1 MSNEEMITCQ
11 VAGCGETAHVMEQ
24 HLAAKHPGYTLEQ
37 YQADFPGMPIIS
49 ERARKILADRA
60 AAARPTTT
68 ATAPSVTVVP
78 VEKKAIKRQPFHE
91 VFGFSKTDRAALS
104 AKGSPIG
111 IRVFDPDELT
121 PEARATIPDK
131 DSDYVFN
138 VDLTKTVVMALEM
151 NVPIYLHGHAGV
163 GKSTLLEQVA
173 HHTNR
178 GYTRVQHTAN
188 MEEADV
194 EGRWVVDAKGEM
206 VFQNGP
212 LTDAMEQGLL
222 YVADEYDFAPPMV
235 LSVYQAVL
243 EGKPLFIK
251 AANKKVVPHQN
262 FRFCATGNTNGAGD
276 ESGLYQGTMVQNAAN
291 YERFGVVEK
300 VQYMPQKDE
309 IEMLVRKTSIAHE
322 DAKRIVEFATKMREG
337 FDKNDVDIPMSPR
350 ATLNAAK
357 LGMARND
364 MAFGIRCAYINRL
377 PARSA
382 DVARQTSQRVFGS

>member
-1 MSNEEMITCQ
+1 MITCQ
-11 VAGCGETAHVMEQ
+11 IDGCGETTHLISSHLQKHEGWDVERYKKEFPSAPLMSAKGAAA
-24 HLAAKHPGYTLEQ
+24 LAARNVTPK
-37 YQADFPGMPIIS
+37 
-49 ERARKILADRA
+49 
-60 AAARPTTT
+60 T
-68 ATAPSVTVVP
+68 ATEEVVEVKKAVVP
-78 VEKKAIKRQPFHE
+78 KKPFHE

-104 AKGSPIG
+104 AKGAPIN
-111 IRVFDPDELT
+111 IRVFDKSEL
-121 PEARATIPDK
+121 AKAVNDMVPDK

-163 GKSTLLEQVA
+163 GKSTLFEQVA
-173 HHTNR
+173 HHTHR

-194 EGRWVVDAKGEM
+194 EGRWIVNAEGTME
-206 VFQNGP
+206 FQNGP

-243 EGKPLFIK
+243 EGKPLYIK
-251 AANKKVVPHQN
+251 AANKKVVPHPN

-300 VQYMPQKDE
+300 VNYMPVKDE

-322 DAKRIVEFATKMREG
+322 DAKRIVDFATKMREG
-337 FDKNDVDIPMSPR
+337 FDRADVAIPMSPR
-350 ATLNAAK
+350 STLNAAK

-364 MAFGIRCAYINRL
+364 MAFGIRCAYVNRL
-377 PARSA
+377 PATSA
-382 DVARQTSQRVFGS
+382 DTARQTMQRIFGTTA

>member
-1 MSNEEMITCQ
+1 MSNDEMITCQ
-11 VAGCGETAHVMEQ
+11 VPGCGETTHLIESHISKHEGWDIERYKAEFPGFPLMSQ
-24 HLAAKHPGYTLEQ
+24 KAKDALAA
-37 YQADFPGMPIIS
+37 
-49 ERARKILADRA
+49 RANA
-60 AAARPTTT
+60 AKPTTT
-68 ATAPSVTVVP
+68 AAAPTTVEVKRTAQPR
-78 VEKKAIKRQPFHE
+78 KPFHE

-104 AKGSPIG
+104 AKGAPIG
-111 IRVFDPDELT
+111 IRVYEPEELT
-121 PEARATIPDK
+121 EQVAALVPDK

-163 GKSTLLEQVA
+163 GKSTLFEQVA

-178 GYTRVQHTAN
+178 GYSRVQHTAN

-194 EGRWVVDAKGEM
+194 EGRWIVNAEGHME
-206 VFQNGP
+206 FQNGP

-243 EGKPLFIK
+243 EGKPLYIK
-251 AANKKVVPHQN
+251 AANKKVQPHPN

-300 VQYMPQKDE
+300 VNYMPQKDE
-309 IEMLVRKTSIAHE
+309 IEMLVRKTGVAHE
-322 DAKRIVEFATKMREG
+322 DAKRIVDFATKMREG
-337 FDKNDVDIPMSPR
+337 FDRADVAIPMSPR
-350 ATLNAAK
+350 STLNAAK

-364 MAFGIRCAYINRL
+364 MSFGIKCAYVNRL
-377 PARSA
+377 PATSA
-382 DVARQTSQRVFGS
+382 DAARQAMQRIFGSAT